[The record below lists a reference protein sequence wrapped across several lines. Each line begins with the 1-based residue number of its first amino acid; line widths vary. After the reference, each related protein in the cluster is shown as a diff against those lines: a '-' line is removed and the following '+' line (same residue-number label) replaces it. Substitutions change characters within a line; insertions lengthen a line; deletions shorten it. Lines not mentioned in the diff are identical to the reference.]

1 MTTEQ
6 FLSQLNPDR
15 VEQHRINYKGQ
26 VFARPYQTVFINGE
40 EIPGLREMKQR
51 FALFKS
57 IFDENKVNYTSYL
70 DVGCNLSYFPRQ
82 FSQFFGDVTGV
93 EYDSY
98 YINLVRQLYPQL
110 NVIQNDLNQKRLSQ
124 LFNRKF
130 ECITALSMI
139 EYIHDK
145 HSFVKDLYDLSEKVV
160 IVEGHSLDINNGN
173 DNHYEAILRT
183 QPWSVTRIPTLTD
196 NGINAPPEAKG
207 RPVWVC
213 RHEQ

>member
-57 IFDENKVNYTSYL
+57 IFDENKVNYASYL

-82 FSQFFGDVTGV
+82 FSQFFGSKGQIALHWM
-93 EYDSY
+93 YDCDMNGALDNFRLLCDK
-98 YINLVRQLYPQL
+98 INKT
-110 NVIQNDLNQKRLSQ
+110 N
-124 LFNRKF
+124 
-130 ECITALSMI
+130 
-139 EYIHDK
+139 
-145 HSFVKDLYDLSEKVV
+145 YDTK
-160 IVEGHSLDINNGN
+160 I
-173 DNHYEAILRT
+173 
-183 QPWSVTRIPTLTD
+183 
-196 NGINAPPEAKG
+196 
-207 RPVWVC
+207 
-213 RHEQ
+213 

>member
-15 VEQHRINYKGQ
+15 VEQHKFTYKGA
-26 VFARPYQTVFINGE
+26 VYPRPYQTVFINGE
-40 EIPGLREMKQR
+40 EISGLREMKDR

-57 IFDENKVNYTSYL
+57 IFDSNGVKYTSYL

-82 FSQFFGDVTGV
+82 FSQFFPDVTGV

-110 NVIQNDLNQKRLSQ
+110 NIIQNDLNQKPLSR

-139 EYIHDK
+139 EYITDK
-145 HSFVKDLYDLSEKVV
+145 HSFVRDLYNLSENLV
-160 IVEGHSLDINNGN
+160 IVEGHSLDINDGK
-173 DNHYEAILRT
+173 DVHYEAILKT
-183 QPWSVTRIPTLTD
+183 QPWTVTRLSVLTD
-196 NGINAPPEAKG
+196 NGINAPDRAMG

-213 RHEQ
+213 KH